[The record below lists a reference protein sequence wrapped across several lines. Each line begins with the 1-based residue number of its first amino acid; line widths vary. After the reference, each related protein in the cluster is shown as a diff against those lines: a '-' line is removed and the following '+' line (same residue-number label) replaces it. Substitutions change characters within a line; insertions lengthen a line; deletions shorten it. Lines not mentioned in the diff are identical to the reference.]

1 MLAVHNS
8 GQPLCNLQCIS
19 SLVWEQ
25 QQRGP
30 CVKSEAA
37 IGRGGRLHPAANLR
51 ADTGGHTGG
60 SLCGGTAS
68 RLTCSRVAQAVRIG
82 GATKKGCQKRTSAF
96 FSRTCTSRPCR
107 ARRPAVA
114 RPPTPAPITTTFRPL
129 AAAAR
134 MTRRAARL
142 PWPRSGGR
150 QEGFA
155 VPSALQAH
163 FMPCMI
169 YADVVCDRDWPGT
182 RSQRLHESCLA
193 WRDGQ

>member
-1 MLAVHNS
+1 M
-8 GQPLCNLQCIS
+8 QCITAGNRCATSNASAHLSGNS
-19 SLVWEQ
+19 SSE
-25 QQRGP
+25 GP
-30 CVKSEAA
+30 VSNRKRPSGEVADCTLPPTC
-37 IGRGGRLHPAANLR
+37 GQTPGGTRE
-51 ADTGGHTGG
+51 G
-60 SLCGGTAS
+60 LCGGTAS